1 MISLGF
7 LSCDSDDYP
16 HTEVPSVILNKFWI
30 HFPNATDVEFTKSGE
45 NFEVEFEYKGQDA
58 EALIEQPGIILQ
70 EKIEVSFE
78 ELPVEIQKSV
88 RKIGRHNI
96 KNFERVKTKEQIIYQ
111 MKEKRFWFDK
121 KMVMDEAGNLVSASN
136 YWD

>member
-45 NFEVEFEYKGQDA
+45 IFEVEFEYEDDERTYYFNEGLGGTGGQHWYY
-58 EALIEQPGIILQ
+58 IR
-70 EKIEVSFE
+70 F
-78 ELPVEIQKSV
+78 
-88 RKIGRHNI
+88 
-96 KNFERVKTKEQIIYQ
+96 KN
-111 MKEKRFWFDK
+111 
-121 KMVMDEAGNLVSASN
+121 L
-136 YWD
+136 